1 MTAGAGT
8 PAQKARAMESHL
20 RQDYGYTL
28 ELLSKPVDDPLAYFL
43 FVRKKGHCEYFASS
57 MAVMLRTLG
66 IPSRVVTGFQSGV
79 YNSMTGWQVIRASDA
94 HSWVEAWIEGRGW
107 TTFDP
112 TPFDPSGG
120 EPGLMSR
127 LALLSDAASQVWNDW
142 VMSYD
147 LDHQMALA
155 TRMHAVAQHIRFPD
169 FEEFVAG
176 LKDAGQAGWRYLPAA
191 GGGIAIVVLWLLFGP
206 AARKWWKQRAHARKF
221 ERGASDPS
229 DATILYQQLL
239 ELLAKRGIQKPPWFT
254 PLEFARV
261 VRAPQMAPLVEEA
274 TAAYNELR
282 YGGRNDAAP
291 RMLRV
296 LEQIRQL

>member
-1 MTAGAGT
+1 
-8 PAQKARAMESHL
+8 MEAHL

-79 YNSMTGWQVIRASDA
+79 YNPMTGWQVIRASDA

-120 EPGLMSR
+120 GAGLMNR
-127 LALLSDAASQVWNDW
+127 LALLSDAASQVLNDW
-142 VMSYD
+142 VMNYD
-147 LDHQMALA
+147 QGHQAALLA
-155 TRMHAVAQHIRFPD
+155 RAQDARQHFRMPD
-169 FEEFVAG
+169 FDELAAGFKDACQAG
-176 LKDAGQAGWRYLPAA
+176 LRYLPVA
-191 GGGIAIVVLWLLFGP
+191 GGGIAIAVLWLLFGP
-206 AARKWWKQRAHARKF
+206 AALKWWKQRAHARKV
-221 ERGASDPS
+221 ERGTSGPL
-229 DATILYQQLL
+229 DATILYQQMLD
-239 ELLAKRGIQKPPWFT
+239 LLAKRGIQKPPWFT

-261 VRAPQMAPLVEEA
+261 VRAPQMATLVEEA

-282 YGGRNDAAP
+282 Y
-291 RMLRV
+291 
-296 LEQIRQL
+296 